1 MSVPISA
8 PELLSRDFLEVRA
21 KILELAACL
30 DRFQRAEGSVEGD
43 PRMRRIAEGL
53 RLLQSADQPDRAEFG
68 RLPRGSRRRLGQQPT
83 ALPCRVS
90 RPRLADGPP
99 RLSGLPPGAVVL
111 VSLCAVRPPC
121 GFEQDLSD

>member
-30 DRFQRAEGSVEGD
+30 DRFQRAAGSVEGD

-53 RLLQSADQPDRAEFG
+53 HLLQSADQPDRAEQVQLIFS
-68 RLPRGSRRRLGQQPT
+68 LPYEEGWRGKWN
-83 ALPCRVS
+83 V
-90 RPRLADGPP
+90 
-99 RLSGLPPGAVVL
+99 
-111 VSLCAVRPPC
+111 
-121 GFEQDLSD
+121 

>member
-8 PELLSRDFLEVRA
+8 PDLLSRDFLEVRA

-53 RLLQSADQPDRAEFG
+53 RLLQSADQPDRAEQVQLIFS
-68 RLPRGSRRRLGQQPT
+68 LPYEEGWRGT
-83 ALPCRVS
+83 WKI
-90 RPRLADGPP
+90 
-99 RLSGLPPGAVVL
+99 
-111 VSLCAVRPPC
+111 
-121 GFEQDLSD
+121 